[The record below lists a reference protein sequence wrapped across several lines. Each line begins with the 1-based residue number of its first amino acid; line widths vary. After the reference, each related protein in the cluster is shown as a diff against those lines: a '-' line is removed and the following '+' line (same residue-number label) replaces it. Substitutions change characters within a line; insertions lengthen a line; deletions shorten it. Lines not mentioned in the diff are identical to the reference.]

1 MTTLKPDFSHRLAHS
16 NDDDASIEDQLIDSI
31 GLMTERARGV
41 LNSLMVQFESDDVS
55 RVSTTLVAQVLYA
68 VESEIEDIRAVVTA
82 YCDAANK
89 AG

>member
-41 LNSLMVQFESDDVS
+41 LNSLMVQFESEDATK
-55 RVSTTLVAQVLYA
+55 VSTPMITSALYA
-68 VESEIEDIRAVVTA
+68 VDSEIEDIRAVVNA
-82 YCDAANK
+82 YSDSVQK

>member
-55 RVSTTLVAQVLYA
+55 RVSTTLVA
-68 VESEIEDIRAVVTA
+68 
-82 YCDAANK
+82 
-89 AG
+89 

>member
-16 NDDDASIEDQLIDSI
+16 IDDDASIEDQLIDSI

-55 RVSTTLVAQVLYA
+55 RVSTTLVA
-68 VESEIEDIRAVVTA
+68 
-82 YCDAANK
+82 
-89 AG
+89 